1 VSQAKPSPQGLA
13 ALLRSLK
20 LPGFHAHYV
29 ETARAAEREGWSFED
44 YLRQLAELEA
54 SERQVRRIARL
65 RQQSGLLPDKTL
77 ETLDLSRLPVK
88 VRRLLPDLCEGE
100 FLRRASNLLAF
111 GLPGRGKT
119 HLLCAIGHELVGR
132 GHRILFRPTALL
144 VQQLLAAKR
153 ELRLEQEL
161 KRLDRY
167 EGVLL
172 DDIGYVQQDREEMEV
187 LFTFF
192 AARYERRSVLVTSN
206 LLFSQWER
214 IFKDPMTTAAA
225 IDRLVHHS
233 VILELTGPSIR
244 KEQAEAQNLQEPA
257 PPTKGER
264 SQAKPS
270 AKKRSSKREAAGA
283 TRTKNSSKREAAGAT
298 RKTSKSRAAGAKR
311 KKPSRR
317 NTAPRRSS

>member
-1 VSQAKPSPQGLA
+1 MSRAKPSAAGLE

-20 LPGFHAHYV
+20 LPTFV
-29 ETARAAEREGWSFED
+29 EQYEEVAEAATREGWSFEE

-54 SERQVRRIARL
+54 NDRQGRRIDRL
-65 RQQSGLLPDKTL
+65 RKQSGLLPEKTL
-77 ETLDLSRLPVK
+77 ATLDQERLPAK
-88 VRRLLPDLCEGE
+88 VRRQLPALCEGDM
-100 FLRRASNLLAF
+100 LKSAINVLAF

-119 HLLCAIGHELVGR
+119 HLLSAIGHELVTR
-132 GHRILFRPTALL
+132 GYTVLFRPTALL

-161 KRLDRY
+161 KRLDRF
-167 EGVLL
+167 EAVVL

-244 KEQAEAQNLQEPA
+244 EEQAKARQRVPDVRVEEGQAERGRTKTDEPA
-257 PPTKGER
+257 RGAGGGRARKKGR
-264 SQAKPS
+264 RKSAPS
-270 AKKRSSKREAAGA
+270 KN
-283 TRTKNSSKREAAGAT
+283 RT
-298 RKTSKSRAAGAKR
+298 AKR
-311 KKPSRR
+311 RQAS
-317 NTAPRRSS
+317 RRSS